1 MQHLDDAQIAEY
13 LDGETAPE
21 PIDRHLAECATCR
34 SRVDAERT
42 VHTRAAGILEDGGPG
57 AVVAPSFDE
66 VLIRAG
72 RKPATRRPRMPLRA
86 LAWAATI
93 VLAFGAGWMLRRPG
107 TAPTSAAPPTVQGI
121 VANAPAPSAT
131 APSAAA
137 AKPVAPSPQAS
148 EAPKQAEGSEK
159 SAAAG
164 PPPPPAPNGVFQAK
178 PAAPPALANPPTAR
192 RADASV
198 ALEAN
203 GARDVV
209 AQAAGGVAAEGLALK
224 STTWLPVGTKGEA
237 AGRLGANV
245 AVVQGL
251 DARYAVSRVPPVSV
265 RVEQPLGDGATL
277 VLIERRVAGDT
288 ALVMA
293 PRRVA
298 ADSGFVAMELMRKG
312 TLIRASAP
320 VSSDSLLA
328 LLRRLD

>member
-34 SRVDAERT
+34 SRVDAERA
-42 VHTRAAGILEDGGPG
+42 VHTRASGILEDGGPG

-107 TAPTSAAPPTVQGI
+107 TASTSAAPPTVEGI
-121 VANAPAPSAT
+121 VASAPSAT

-148 EAPKQAEGSEK
+148 GAPKQAVGSEK
-159 SAAAG
+159 AATVR
-164 PPPPPAPNGVFQAK
+164 PPPPPAPKGVFQAK
-178 PAAPPALANPPTAR
+178 PAEPPALANAPTAR
-192 RADASV
+192 RAEASV

-203 GARDVV
+203 GTRDVV
-209 AQAAGGVAAEGLALK
+209 AQAAGGVAADGLALK
-224 STTWLPVGTKGEA
+224 TTTWLPVGTKGEA
-237 AGRLGANV
+237 AGRLGATV
-245 AVVQGL
+245 AVVRGL
-251 DARYAVSRVPPVSV
+251 DARYAVSRVPPMSV

-277 VLIERRVAGDT
+277 VLVERRVAGDT
-288 ALVMA
+288 APVMA
-293 PRRVA
+293 PRRVV